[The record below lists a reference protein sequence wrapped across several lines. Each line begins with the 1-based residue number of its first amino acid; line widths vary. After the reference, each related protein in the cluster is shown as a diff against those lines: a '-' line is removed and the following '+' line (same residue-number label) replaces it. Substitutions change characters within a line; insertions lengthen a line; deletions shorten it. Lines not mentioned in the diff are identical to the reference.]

1 MTSPPTIPLA
11 YTPQNNDVAAIVVN
25 GNCSSEKTGK
35 HDSSRPNNN
44 NNNNNSMTKNNAT
57 SAVIQIADG
66 TKNNQT
72 PLSSSSSRSA
82 SSSSKVFERKESSD
96 NDNRP
101 DVNMLNPISKWEEPL
116 EIPYLTLYD
125 VHRKPRSV
133 ITDPNTR
140 IRMPLKALNAEFQC
154 PICLG
159 YMKKCAIVME
169 CLHRFCGECVQ
180 KCLRLGKKECPTCR
194 IHIPSRRSL
203 RPDPNF
209 DKLIQKIYG
218 NIDALEK
225 VEEREIETLNK
236 LKNMNNAYAESCKLG
251 IMQQAISR
259 KKTNNK
265 GMVFKPNNK
274 QLSGNKRKQ
283 TGPPII
289 HDLEESP
296 LVDFILRRH
305 PQEVLVDRLKREYI
319 RTSGDITVLQLKH
332 FLSKKLSFQPYTHFQ
347 IIVVA
352 GGKGVILDDSISVH
366 DVRRDICDVGE
377 VPIVVMH
384 YRIHPVY

>member
-1 MTSPPTIPLA
+1 MTNSSSNQNRMRSPPTIPLA
-11 YTPQNNDVAAIVVN
+11 HSPQNNDGAASGVN
-25 GNCSSEKTGK
+25 GCSFDKTRKNELPTGLNN
-35 HDSSRPNNN
+35 DRNNN
-44 NNNNNSMTKNNAT
+44 NMTKNNT
-57 SAVIQIADG
+57 ISAMTRIADRS
-66 TKNNQT
+66 KNQI
-72 PLSSSSSRSA
+72 PLSSSRNA
-82 SSSSKVFERKESSD
+82 SSPKVIERKVSSEI
-96 NDNRP
+96 DNRP
-101 DVNMLNPISKWEEPL
+101 DINMLNPISKWEEPL

-133 ITDPNTR
+133 ITDTNAR

-209 DKLIQKIYG
+209 DKLIQKNYG
-218 NIDALEK
+218 NIDVLEK
-225 VEEREIETLNK
+225 VEEHEIKTLNK

-265 GMVFKPNNK
+265 GMSFKPNNK
-274 QLSGNKRKQ
+274 QLSGTKRKH
-283 TGPPII
+283 TGPPVI
-289 HDLEESP
+289 HDLE
-296 LVDFILRRH
+296 VRIITNKYILH
-305 PQEVLVDRLKREYI
+305 
-319 RTSGDITVLQLKH
+319 
-332 FLSKKLSFQPYTHFQ
+332 
-347 IIVVA
+347 
-352 GGKGVILDDSISVH
+352 ILHLLLLFVTN
-366 DVRRDICDVGE
+366 
-377 VPIVVMH
+377 
-384 YRIHPVY
+384 